1 MTNVERM
8 RLQAALR
15 ALSGAHMPAFVRRL
29 PSDSW
34 LPALTEEADT
44 PSAAGGTE

>member
-8 RLQAALR
+8 RLQAALQ
-15 ALSGAHMPAFVRRL
+15 ALSGAHIPRFAQGLTAELVARIV
-29 PSDSW
+29 
-34 LPALTEEADT
+34 TEEADT